1 MSPRK
6 QKPVESPQEI
16 AVSPETPAMEHAK
29 PTRIEVATE
38 REAKALTESVQT
50 IFKSMGAAWFELGR
64 IVSDCL
70 DRQVP
75 HAYGLAVQGKSMNAA
90 DWMEL
95 CFPSSVPKIYRALRI
110 AKVLKGLPDSQVQ
123 KLSEGNAYNLTRLP
137 EKLRTDEKWI
147 ERAVELGNEEFSD
160 AVDEALGGKATG
172 TKDKYVTMFP
182 KMPEAL
188 EELFDY
194 TEKKLAAV
202 LELDIEN
209 KPGLKPLVWER
220 AVTLLFNTGDN
231 VLREAFVGGE
241 GDEEDEEDE
250 PDAETR

>member
-1 MSPRK
+1 MPPRK
-6 QKPVESPQEI
+6 QKAVQQSQAI
-16 AVSPETPAMEHAK
+16 AVSPETPAIEQAK
-29 PTRIEVATE
+29 PSRIEVATE
-38 REAKALTESVQT
+38 REAKALTASVQT

-75 HAYGLAVQGKSMNAA
+75 HAYGLAVQGKAMNAA

-110 AKVLKGLPDSQVQ
+110 AKVLKALPESQVQ

-160 AVDEALGGKATG
+160 AVDEALGGKASG
-172 TKDKYVTMFP
+172 AKDKYVTMFP

-188 EELFDY
+188 QELFDG
-194 TEKKLAAV
+194 TEEKLARV
-202 LELDIEN
+202 LELDIAT
-209 KPGLKPLVWER
+209 KPGLKPILWER
-220 AVTLLFNTGDN
+220 AITLLFQTGDN

-241 GDEEDEEDE
+241 GDGETQEVEE
-250 PDAETR
+250 